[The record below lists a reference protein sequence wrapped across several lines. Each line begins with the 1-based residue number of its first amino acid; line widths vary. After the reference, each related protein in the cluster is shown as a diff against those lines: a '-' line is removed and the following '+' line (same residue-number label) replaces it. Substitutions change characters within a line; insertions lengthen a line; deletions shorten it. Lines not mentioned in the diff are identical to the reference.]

1 MRWDLAVIYALL
13 LLAGFQVIMGRAP
26 QDPRAGTSSLRTE
39 FPVSESSSSAQGPR
53 YAKRDIKTGEAIRS
67 DDMLLFPELKW
78 KEGVVPVAVA
88 IDGKLVQSG
97 DVRVG
102 AMVRMC
108 KDKAAAFEAAVSL
121 AAVIC
126 SPGFSTCVAIAAV
139 PANQAL
145 ELSKAFATPP
155 APTLR
160 PVKAP
165 PASERPPA
173 KAKEGEQPR
182 TSEKGAG
189 DRAATPASS
198 PPGQTATADRDA
210 PCQ

>member
-13 LLAGFQVIMGRAP
+13 LLAGFSVIVGRLP
-26 QDPRAGTSSLRTE
+26 PDPRAGTSSLRTE
-39 FPVSESSSSAQGPR
+39 LPVSDASSSAQGPR
-53 YAKRDIKTGEAIRS
+53 YAKRDIKTGEVIKA
-67 DDMLLFPELKW
+67 DDALLFPELKW

-88 IDGKLVQSG
+88 VDGKLVQSG

-108 KDKAAAFEAAVSL
+108 KDKAAALEAAVPL

-126 SPGFSTCVAIAAV
+126 SPGLSACVAIAAV

-155 APTLR
+155 VPTLR

-165 PASERPPA
+165 AASDRPPA

-182 TSEKGAG
+182 TNEKGAG
-189 DRAATPASS
+189 DRPATPASS
-198 PPGQTATADRDA
+198 SPTADRDA